1 MKPKIAYMMTR
12 FPKLSE
18 TFILREMNEL
28 ERLGYDIA
36 LYPLIFQKESV
47 IHEEAESWIPRIR
60 HFPFVSPDVLK
71 TNWDCLIRD
80 PFAYAS
86 LWALVVRENR
96 ASLKILSRA
105 VVLFPKVMLMAREM
119 QKQGIEHIHAHFA
132 TYPALAAWLIH
143 QLTGIGFSVTVHAN
157 DIFVH
162 QKMLD
167 TKLRDAVFII
177 AISEYNREFL
187 SDAAGSRVRN
197 KTHVI
202 HCGIRTENYRPRH
215 NINQHNERFEILS
228 IGRLEPKKGYRYLI
242 QSCALLREQGIS
254 FRCRII
260 GDGEERPVLERMI
273 TEMNLTAM
281 VELLG
286 PLPQK
291 AVARVLPTAHCYVQP
306 SIITPSG
313 RMEGIPVSLMEA
325 MSCNLP
331 VAASDISGI
340 PELVKHGETGWLVP
354 PADASALA
362 ETLSAIYANPDQAS
376 HIARNGRT
384 FVRHAFELRTNVER
398 LAALFESSIFNEKKS
413 L

>member
-1 MKPKIAYMMTR
+1 MMTR

-157 DIFVH
+157 DILCIRKCWTPNCVTRCSSLPFQSITVSFSL
-162 QKMLD
+162 MP
-167 TKLRDAVFII
+167 
-177 AISEYNREFL
+177 
-187 SDAAGSRVRN
+187 RVPG
-197 KTHVI
+197 
-202 HCGIRTENYRPRH
+202 CGIKPMSFIAVSGQRTT
-215 NINQHNERFEILS
+215 
-228 IGRLEPKKGYRYLI
+228 GR
-242 QSCALLREQGIS
+242 
-254 FRCRII
+254 
-260 GDGEERPVLERMI
+260 D
-273 TEMNLTAM
+273 TT
-281 VELLG
+281 
-286 PLPQK
+286 
-291 AVARVLPTAHCYVQP
+291 
-306 SIITPSG
+306 
-313 RMEGIPVSLMEA
+313 
-325 MSCNLP
+325 
-331 VAASDISGI
+331 
-340 PELVKHGETGWLVP
+340 
-354 PADASALA
+354 
-362 ETLSAIYANPDQAS
+362 
-376 HIARNGRT
+376 
-384 FVRHAFELRTNVER
+384 
-398 LAALFESSIFNEKKS
+398 
-413 L
+413 